1 MQNYFNAW
9 QSLAANPSNTSLKE
23 SLAQQTQTLSQHIQE
38 TRSKIHDLQ
47 TSLNDQV
54 KVNIDEVNRISEQIA
69 QINSKI
75 NQAESISTMNAN
87 DLRDQRSQLEL
98 SLNKLVGAKVI
109 VGQIETN
116 NVIDS
121 NIAIKQGSYTIQVG
135 GFNIVDG
142 STFHPIGM
150 NNIDNQNGYN
160 DI

>member
-1 MQNYFNAW
+1 MFDDFVFTRYANAAQSKENSDTLKRNLEELSSYFPEIDKIGIKNDLQNYFNAW
-9 QSLAANPSNTSLKE
+9 KSLAANPSNTSLKE

-87 DLRDQRSQLEL
+87 DLRDQRSQDRK
-98 SLNKLVGAKVI
+98 SVV
-109 VGQIETN
+109 
-116 NVIDS
+116 
-121 NIAIKQGSYTIQVG
+121 
-135 GFNIVDG
+135 
-142 STFHPIGM
+142 
-150 NNIDNQNGYN
+150 
-160 DI
+160 